1 MTTSILDRPETFTV
15 PDRGET
21 TLDDLIVDAWEGL
34 ATARSVACPVCGGA
48 MAPSAGPGDAP
59 AGTSAPLAGTPGA
72 LAGECAGCGTQ
83 LS

>member
-1 MTTSILDRPETFTV
+1 MTTLTLNRPGTFDF

-34 ATARSVACPVCGGA
+34 ATARPVACPVCGGA
-48 MAPSAGPGDAP
+48 MASSAGPGDA
-59 AGTSAPLAGTPGA
+59 LAGASAA
-72 LAGECAGCGTQ
+72 LAGRCASCGTH